1 MKYIEEIIKKIITEK
16 RGNIETLDKVMSSQ
30 SIDGRKN
37 FSYNV
42 RITGMDWELEA
53 LSVSAELYQFLENN

>member
-1 MKYIEEIIKKIITEK
+1 MKYIEEIIKKIITKKE
-16 RGNIETLDKVMSSQ
+16 GSIEILDKVMSSQ
-30 SIDGRKN
+30 GFNGRKN

-42 RITGMDWELEA
+42 RITGMGWELEA